1 MKHFILIL
9 IAAFTFVG
17 CSNNPLQ
24 GTQWE
29 GINDVKE
36 EIPLISFDKDT
47 CTVYVFSRLSGETN
61 SIGFKYELNGN
72 TINLTPIK
80 IPMQTPALLLDGNF
94 LINKET
100 NVPQFK
106 KAE

>member
-29 GINDVKE
+29 GINDVIDFNKND
-36 EIPLISFDKDT
+36 F
-47 CTVYVFSRLSGETN
+47 
-61 SIGFKYELNGN
+61 
-72 TINLTPIK
+72 IN
-80 IPMQTPALLLDGNF
+80 ALF
-94 LINKET
+94 E
-100 NVPQFK
+100 
-106 KAE
+106 

>member
-9 IAAFTFVG
+9 ITAFALVG
-17 CSNNPLQ
+17 CEKNQLQ

-29 GINDVKE
+29 GINNAKE

-47 CTVYVFSRLSGETN
+47 CTIYLYSRLSGKTT
-61 SIGFKYELNGN
+61 SVGFEYDIKDNI
-72 TINLTPIK
+72 INLKPIK
-80 IPMQTPALLLDGNF
+80 LEIQTPTLVLDGNF
-94 LINKET
+94 LINKES

-106 KAE
+106 KTK